1 MVIESERLILNEI
14 SFEDLECI
22 HELYIYPEVD
32 EYNTLGIP
40 KDLEATKMIIKYFID
55 DQTTKP
61 MRSYHWKIV
70 VRDTNEFIGLCGLIL
85 SNDLYKL
92 GELYYKLIPPSWGK
106 GYATEASKNIVKF
119 GFDKLK
125 LHKIEADVAT
135 ENNIS
140 IRVLEKLGMT
150 REGLRRRL
158 LPIRG
163 EWKDS
168 YHFAIVEDDFRD
180 IK

>member
-1 MVIESERLILNEI
+1 MFIECERLTLKEI
-14 SFEDLECI
+14 SFSDLENI
-22 HELYIYPEVD
+22 HELYSYPEVD

-40 KDLEATKMIIKYFID
+40 KDLAATKEIIKSFIE

-61 MRSYHWKIV
+61 RKSYHWKIV
-70 VRDTNEFIGLCGLIL
+70 IKDNNEFIGLCGLIP

-106 GYATEASKNIVKF
+106 GYATEISKNIVRF

-135 ENNIS
+135 ENYDS
-140 IRVLEKLGMT
+140 IKVLEKLGMT
-150 REGLRRRL
+150 KEGLRRKL

-163 EWKDS
+163 EWKDC
-168 YHFAIVEDDFRD
+168 YHYAIVEDDL